1 VAAAARLREPPK
13 RSHGGFER
21 RYRTASSAP
30 YPAALMTEPS
40 PEPKSLVER
49 ALGVVTEVRAGE
61 GVTALLL
68 TLNLFLLMA
77 AYYILKPIRDSLIVN
92 VEGGAEYKSYMG
104 GAIAIA
110 LLFAVPAYGWVASR
124 LQRNRLLIGV
134 SLFFVSNLVLFYFL
148 SLMPMTQG
156 GRGGLIFA
164 LAFFL
169 WVGVFNMM
177 IVAQFW
183 AFANDVY
190 DDEQGKRL
198 FALVGMGASL
208 GSVAGSVLPALAE
221 KLGTKPLFLIAAALL
236 GVSALLIQ
244 TVHVRETKGDKA
256 GHDPKDGAPASAEE
270 AGADAKGKSRGGPFG
285 MVIRHRYLLLIAIF
299 SAVFTLANTNGEYIL
314 GKLAKA
320 ESAGVAEPGK
330 YLTAFYGQFYLI
342 VNLVGLGLQTF
353 VVSRLV
359 KFLGFRF
366 AFFIL
371 PVIALA
377 DATGVALLPIL
388 AIARIGKI
396 AENSVDYSLNNTLR
410 NMLWLPTTREEKYQ
424 AKQAVDTFFVRMGDV
439 GSGLVVF
446 VLIQTLGL
454 GVRAMALTNVVLVAV
469 WLVVAKLIVTENA
482 KLTKERE
489 AAAGEEPAR

>member
-1 VAAAARLREPPK
+1 MTKP
-13 RSHGGFER
+13 
-21 RYRTASSAP
+21 SAD
-30 YPAALMTEPS
+30 ES
-40 PEPKSLVER
+40 KSLVER
-49 ALGVVTEVRAGE
+49 GLGIVTEVRPGE
-61 GVTALLL
+61 GPTALLL

-77 AYYILKPIRDSLIVN
+77 AYYILKPIRDSLIIN

-110 LLFAVPAYGWVASR
+110 LLFAVPAYGWIASR

-134 SLFFVSNLVLFYFL
+134 SVFFIANLVIFYFL
-148 SLMPMTQG
+148 SLMPFTQN
-156 GRGGLIFA
+156 GRGGLLFA
-164 LAFFL
+164 LGFFL
-169 WVGVFNMM
+169 WIGVFNMM

-183 AFANDVY
+183 AFANDLY
-190 DDEQGKRL
+190 DDKQGKRL

-236 GVSALLIQ
+236 GISAFLIQ
-244 TVHVRETKGDKA
+244 VVHVRETKSGPKTASGDGETEKESKKTDTPGKDA
-256 GHDPKDGAPASAEE
+256 GKD
-270 AGADAKGKSRGGPFG
+270 AGKGGPFG
-285 MVIRHRYLLLIAIF
+285 MVLRHRYLLLIAIF

-314 GKLAKA
+314 GKLAKGA
-320 ESAGVAEPGK
+320 SASSPDAGK

-353 VVSRLV
+353 VVSRIV
-359 KFLGFRF
+359 KFFGFRV

-371 PVIALA
+371 PVIACA
-377 DATGVALLPIL
+377 DAVGIALLPIL

-424 AKQAVDTFFVRMGDV
+424 AKQAVDTFFVRVGDV

-446 VLIQTLGL
+446 VLIQQLHL
-454 GVRAMALTNVVLVAV
+454 GVRAMAVANIVLVAV
-469 WLVVAKLIVTENA
+469 WLVVAKLIVTENT
-482 KLTKERE
+482 KLTAEGAKKDESTV
-489 AAAGEEPAR
+489 EPAR